1 MSLLTM
7 VQQALREVGEFEVP
21 ATVVGNANPT
31 AVQLLAL
38 AQVEGRQLSK
48 RHDWNVLLTEQ
59 TTNMVAD
66 QEAYSLPTDLRFLIN
81 ATWYDRTQRR
91 QMIGPVS
98 PQQWQF
104 LKSENIGASYERY
117 WRIRGNQILLYPVPT
132 STDQFAFEYVSNA
145 FCESASGTAQTAWA
159 ADTDVGK
166 LDEELMTAGLV
177 WRFLES
183 KGLPFQRQFG
193 EYERTVTRAIGQDG
207 AAPTL
212 RMGGKYMS
220 RGKSYV
226 GDFNINWEGVSSTW
240 GS

>member
-21 ATVVGNANPT
+21 ATVVGNSNPT
-31 AVQLLAL
+31 TVQLLAL

-117 WRIRGNQILLYPVPT
+117 WRIRGNQILL
-132 STDQFAFEYVSNA
+132 
-145 FCESASGTAQTAWA
+145 
-159 ADTDVGK
+159 
-166 LDEELMTAGLV
+166 
-177 WRFLES
+177 
-183 KGLPFQRQFG
+183 
-193 EYERTVTRAIGQDG
+193 
-207 AAPTL
+207 
-212 RMGGKYMS
+212 
-220 RGKSYV
+220 
-226 GDFNINWEGVSSTW
+226 
-240 GS
+240 

>member
-7 VQQALREVGEFEVP
+7 IQLALQNVGEFEVP

-31 AVQLLAL
+31 AVQMLAL
-38 AQVEGRQLSK
+38 AQTEGRELSRK
-48 RHDWNVLLTEQ
+48 HEWNALISEQ

-66 QEAYSLPTDLRFLIN
+66 QEAYTLPTDLRFLIN
-81 ATWYDRTQRR
+81 ASWYDRTKRR
-91 QMIGPVS
+91 QMLGPIS

-104 LKSENIGASYERY
+104 LKSENIAASYERY
-117 WRIRGNQILLYPVPT
+117 WRIRGNQILLYPTPT
-132 STDQFAFEYVSNA
+132 TTDQFAYEYVSNA
-145 FCESASGTAQTAWA
+145 FCQSSGGTAQSAWA
-159 ADTDVGK
+159 ADTDTGK
-166 LDEELMTAGLV
+166 LDEELMTAGLT

-183 KGLPFQRQFG
+183 KGLPFERQYQ
-193 EYERTVTRAIGQDG
+193 EYTRTVTRAIARDG

-220 RGKSYV
+220 KGKSYV

-240 GS
+240 DG